1 MARILA
7 VLIVAVAAL
16 AWPAPAF
23 AQTDTTAIA
32 VPPDSIG
39 IVVDT
44 TAIAAPRLA
53 ATVLNP
59 CTKQYVTLSGTTTLS
74 VAEEV
79 DAHGALTFVLSAATS
94 ATGAAFGSTATKYA
108 FTEIEN
114 VVARATEKQAM
125 EVGFDSKLQAR
136 GSAPGDRW
144 GVAVRIKL
152 IVDEF
157 GRITAASVTPGPS
170 RCIG

>member
-1 MARILA
+1 MTRKLA
-7 VLIVAVAAL
+7 FLIVAVAAL
-16 AWPAPAF
+16 TCPASAS
-23 AQTDTTAIA
+23 AQTDTTAM
-32 VPPDSIG
+32 VVQTDSTG

-59 CTKQYVTLSGTTTLS
+59 CTKQYVTISGTTTLS

-79 DAHGALTFVLSAATS
+79 NGHGALTFVLSAATN
-94 ATGAAFGSTATKYA
+94 ATGAAFGSTATKYS
-108 FTEIEN
+108 FTEIES
-114 VVARATEKQAM
+114 VVARATAAQAM

-136 GSAPGDRW
+136 GSTAGDRW
-144 GVAVRIKL
+144 GLAVRIRL
-152 IVDEF
+152 TVDEF